1 MIISLSLVALG
12 GAIGASLRWVT
23 GTLLL
28 RVLGPSDFPL
38 SIILVN
44 VLGSLLMGFFVVVAA
59 QRGLTYFNPFALT
72 GLLGSF
78 TTFSAFSLETMSMIE
93 RGQIWQAGVY
103 ILLSVF
109 LSIGALAG
117 GLFLA
122 RQVLT

>member
-1 MIISLSLVALG
+1 
-12 GAIGASLRWVT
+12 
-23 GTLLL
+23 
-28 RVLGPSDFPL
+28 
-38 SIILVN
+38 
-44 VLGSLLMGFFVVVAA
+44 VAA

-78 TTFSAFSLETMSMIE
+78 TTFSAFSLETMAMIE